1 MTLNSTSVKSNK
13 LYKFYEMKNLVNCY
27 CLSGK
32 VPSKFHVRIFN
43 DAIKKTIHLVPAV
56 AAPTNVNRVM
66 EFQI

>member
-56 AAPTNVNRVM
+56 AAPTNFNRVM